1 MNVKARGGIA
11 GGDVMC
17 GQRHDS
23 GAVSHPAVQSRPL
36 RDAIDYR
43 MQEAESD
50 ATQRS
55 ESRRPGDRDG
65 GLNRVCRRHLTF
77 SRRQRL
83 PQATIHVIQRT
94 PTPERGLCS
103 MSVVLYYL
111 DIILLSI
118 FCESK

>member
-1 MNVKARGGIA
+1 MIVKARGGIA
-11 GGDVMC
+11 GGEVMC

-55 ESRRPGDRDG
+55 ESRCPDDRDG
-65 GLNRVCRRHLTF
+65 ARIEFVDVTSSSLVASACL
-77 SRRQRL
+77 RL
-83 PQATIHVIQRT
+83 PY
-94 PTPERGLCS
+94 
-103 MSVVLYYL
+103 M
-111 DIILLSI
+111 
-118 FCESK
+118 